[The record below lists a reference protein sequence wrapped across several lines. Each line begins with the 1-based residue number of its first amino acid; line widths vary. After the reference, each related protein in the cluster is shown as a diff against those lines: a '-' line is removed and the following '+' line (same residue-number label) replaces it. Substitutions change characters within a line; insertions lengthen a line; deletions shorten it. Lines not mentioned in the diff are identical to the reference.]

1 MRYQE
6 KHRGVSDEGKEGR
19 EKRDVKHEAETQ
31 RVKRQTVDSR
41 GLRREQKGRGRG
53 RSTIKRGEIQGAYEG
68 WGRARDRSLRA
79 RRRVKRRETSGRK
92 GDGERA
98 RRKERRT
105 PTSKKITIFAY
116 VNYRLTRMN
125 DRPRYFRP
133 PVDSHQIDCLE
144 KEGGGGRRGGR
155 DFGRS
160 RVARVRRPRR
170 SSPDKSSL
178 ISVRINPRPREYNIT
193 EGKREG

>member
-1 MRYQE
+1 M
-6 KHRGVSDEGKEGR
+6 
-19 EKRDVKHEAETQ
+19 KHEAETQ
-31 RVKRQTVDSR
+31 GVKRQTVDSR
-41 GLRREQKGRGRG
+41 GLRREQKGRGGRG
-53 RSTIKRGEIQGAYEG
+53 RGVHDKKGGNTRSIRGT
-68 WGRARDRSLRA
+68 GRALGIRSLRA

-144 KEGGGGRRGGR
+144 KEGGRREKEEAVTSGDHGSRASVDR
-155 DFGRS
+155 D
-160 RVARVRRPRR
+160 R
-170 SSPDKSSL
+170 SSPDKSSP

-193 EGKREG
+193 GEKGRMSVIAKRTVR